1 MKWVRERS
9 EDIEWDYSMSISSSR
24 MLPILANLLDYIYAN
39 FIYKFF
45 RTDYLETCDEDVL
58 R

>member
-1 MKWVRERS
+1 MKWVRARS

-24 MLPILANLLDYIYAN
+24 MLPILANLLDYIYAKL
-39 FIYKFF
+39 IYKFF

>member
-1 MKWVRERS
+1 
-9 EDIEWDYSMSISSSR
+9 MSISSSR
-24 MLPILANLLDYIYAN
+24 MLPILANLLDYIYAK